1 AGDFYRW
8 RWSTLVVGDGI
19 YCGDGWNKTL
29 PESVQLAVCQE
40 GVRLET
46 FLYNIFWPD
55 GSWNFPEFEEQALQM
70 IASPP
75 QPLSYCQSTTQNAT
89 TTLSSAHPTNTQS
102 VVPAAATSIS
112 AGSDASV
119 VGKMDT
125 MVAAVGGALGG
136 ALGIVV
142 IGVIVAFLLYRRR
155 LRRLLAASMSESRDL
170 SQNANT
176 SNLTPFVGHYGT
188 VLKSEHMPKL
198 QTPPPRELNPSPS
211 GYGVEGYGYGLPVVS
226 SALSP
231 AYGGMDSSELPV
243 RERDTG
249 RAPVSFSQP
258 ELPPDYRTVYSDN

>member
-1 AGDFYRW
+1 MEVIPTVPL
-8 RWSTLVVGDGI
+8 SL
-19 YCGDGWNKTL
+19 
-29 PESVQLAVCQE
+29 
-40 GVRLET
+40 
-46 FLYNIFWPD
+46 LYH
-55 GSWNFPEFEEQALQM
+55 SPEFEEQALQM

-188 VLKSEHMPKL
+188 VLQSENMPSQCTVPLCSIYINVSVTSEL

-231 AYGGMDSSELPV
+231 AYGGMHSSELPV

-249 RAPVSFSQP
+249 RALVSFSQP